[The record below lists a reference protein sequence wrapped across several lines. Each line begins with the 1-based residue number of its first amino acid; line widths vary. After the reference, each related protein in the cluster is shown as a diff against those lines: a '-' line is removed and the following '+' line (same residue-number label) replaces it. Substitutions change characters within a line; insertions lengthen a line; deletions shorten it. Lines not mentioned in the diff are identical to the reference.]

1 MSIVI
6 TEVRNAV
13 SRNDDNTEFDLE
25 INHPEYGWIPYSLHQ
40 HDTDMTIN
48 NDDLITLIGTN
59 FRKITQE
66 ELDEENSGIQRGSR
80 DMLLAKEVDP
90 VVSNALRW
98 AELTTEQQNA
108 WSQYRTDLLNV
119 PQQAGFPNTI
129 TWPTKP
135 E

>member
-1 MSIVI
+1 MSIII
-6 TEVRNAV
+6 TEIRNAI

-40 HDTDMTIN
+40 DDTDTTIN

-66 ELDEENSGIQRGSR
+66 ELDEENSAIQRDYR
-80 DMLLAKEVDP
+80 DTLLSTEVDP
-90 VVSNALRW
+90 LVTNPLRW

-108 WSQYRTDLLNV
+108 WTQYRTDLLNV

>member
-1 MSIVI
+1 MSITI
-6 TEVRNAV
+6 TEIRNAV

-25 INHPEYGWIPYSLHQ
+25 INHPEYGWIPYSLHP

-59 FRKITQE
+59 FTKISQE
-66 ELDEENSGIQRGSR
+66 ELDEENSGIQRAYR
-80 DMLLAKEVDP
+80 DMLLTTEVDP

-108 WSQYRTDLLNV
+108 WTQYRTELLNV

-129 TWPTKP
+129 TWPTRP

>member
-1 MSIVI
+1 MSIII
-6 TEVRNAV
+6 TEIRNAV

-40 HDTDMTIN
+40 DDTDTTIN
-48 NDDLITLIGTN
+48 NDDLITLIDTN

-66 ELDEENSGIQRGSR
+66 ELDEENSAIQRDYR
-80 DMLLAKEVDP
+80 DTLLSTEVDP
-90 VVSNALRW
+90 LVTNPLRW

-108 WSQYRTDLLNV
+108 WTQYRTDLLNV

-135 E
+135 